1 MARCT
6 MATDNGQNGPDRLR
20 TYQFNT
26 MIKDKDGKERTG
38 PEITKVEVKGEV
50 DESTLYKVGKDY
62 DLKKEK

>member
-1 MARCT
+1 
-6 MATDNGQNGPDRLR
+6 
-20 TYQFNT
+20 